1 MLLVGN
7 MRYLFVQY
15 FYDQT
20 FFHFPI
26 KTKVS
31 INKKTATERNLT
43 VAVFFIRSQAL
54 SSYQPEQVQRM
65 SYLY

>member
-26 KTKVS
+26 KTMMRFV
-31 INKKTATERNLT
+31 L
-43 VAVFFIRSQAL
+43 
-54 SSYQPEQVQRM
+54 
-65 SYLY
+65 